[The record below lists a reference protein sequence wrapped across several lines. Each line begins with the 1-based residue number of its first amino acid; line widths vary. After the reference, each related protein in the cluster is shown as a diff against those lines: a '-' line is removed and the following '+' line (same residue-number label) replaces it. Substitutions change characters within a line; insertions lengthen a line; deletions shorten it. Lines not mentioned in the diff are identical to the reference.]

1 MYRIRKIKQKTTYN
15 LWSFERL
22 ENEDG
27 MFPVSWLF
35 DKSLHITTGVK
46 NQKHVFSYY
55 LDLTWTIKYKLFK
68 W

>member
-27 MFPVSWLF
+27 MFPVSLLF
-35 DKSLHITTGVK
+35 DKSLDITTGVK
-46 NQKHVFSYY
+46 NQKHVISHS
-55 LDLTWTIKYKLFK
+55 LDLPRKIEYKLFK